1 MSEIAHVVVAIN
13 ILDIHVVSVVP
24 AHWPS
29 FVVPEPIAAVAEAV
43 ISAPHLGT
51 PHVKGVVVTEM
62 GIVIHIRNAAIMV
75 AIVPVAAVAVVAAVV
90 SNGLSLLPSGLL
102 RLLDALGLFTL
113 RRLLALRLCL
123 ALCLLGTLWLCSL
136 GTLWLCSLGTLW
148 LCSLNTLWLRSFSA
162 LRLCFLCMLRL
173 LLVLRRLR
181 FSSAS
186 ALFLLAFL
194 CERRD
199 GGSEKQ

>member
-1 MSEIAHVVVAIN
+1 
-13 ILDIHVVSVVP
+13 
-24 AHWPS
+24 
-29 FVVPEPIAAVAEAV
+29 
-43 ISAPHLGT
+43 
-51 PHVKGVVVTEM
+51 VKGVVVTEM

-148 LCSLNTLWLRSFSA
+148 LCSLGTLWLRSFSA

>member
-1 MSEIAHVVVAIN
+1 M
-13 ILDIHVVSVVP
+13 
-24 AHWPS
+24 
-29 FVVPEPIAAVAEAV
+29 
-43 ISAPHLGT
+43 
-51 PHVKGVVVTEM
+51 TEM

-136 GTLWLCSLGTLW
+136 GTLWL
-148 LCSLNTLWLRSFSA
+148 RSFSA

>member
-1 MSEIAHVVVAIN
+1 M
-13 ILDIHVVSVVP
+13 
-24 AHWPS
+24 
-29 FVVPEPIAAVAEAV
+29 
-43 ISAPHLGT
+43 
-51 PHVKGVVVTEM
+51 TEM

-136 GTLWLCSLGTLW
+136 GTLWL
-148 LCSLNTLWLRSFSA
+148 RSFSA

-194 CERRD
+194 CECRK
-199 GGSEKQ
+199 GGSEK